1 MRTSIHPR
9 DIERGDRFVNP
20 FTGEVGWVALES
32 AVTRAD
38 ETIRCEVQ
46 FAEDGGIGER
56 AWSALDPALKIV
68 VLRRD

>member
-9 DIERGDRFVNP
+9 DIERGDRCISG
-20 FTGEVGWVALES
+20 TGEIWWTALER

-46 FAEDGGIGER
+46 FRDGSISER
-56 AWSALDPALKIV
+56 AWSALDPTMKII